1 MGRGGI
7 PVLTARIAL
16 PEPVGPETRLK
27 RRIRRYYRTQ
37 CRAYLRY
44 CGRQLFPMAAAA
56 YRAALASSAPLP
68 CFHAELTYHVT
79 CHEGGFWSLYT
90 QSQEPDDGGRTL
102 LRRWG
107 DTWDLRTGYPAA
119 LPSFFPPHSGW
130 KKQLLHLAAG
140 GDPAAGSRRA
150 RPVSARLAAEAPPE
164 FQRPEFLSDT
174 GGAGFLLPHV
184 RHCPGYGGHP
194 RVYRPVEPPAGR
206 NRTTVKA
213 KRRPSGRRFRCCVF
227 LTVPLPWNDP
237 PPSSSAQTGR

>member
-1 MGRGGI
+1 MKSAADSLETETFTAEREWVVEGI

-44 CGRQLFPMAAAA
+44 CGRQLFPMAATA
-56 YRAALASSAPLP
+56 YHAALASSAPLP
-68 CFHAELTYHVT
+68 CFRAELTYHVT

-140 GDPAAGSRRA
+140 EIRQQEAAGYARNTGKVRCQSR
-150 RPVSARLAAEAPPE
+150 
-164 FQRPEFLSDT
+164 
-174 GGAGFLLPHV
+174 G
-184 RHCPGYGGHP
+184 
-194 RVYRPVEPPAGR
+194 
-206 NRTTVKA
+206 
-213 KRRPSGRRFRCCVF
+213 
-227 LTVPLPWNDP
+227 
-237 PPSSSAQTGR
+237 

>member
-1 MGRGGI
+1 MKSAADSLETETFTAEREWVVEGI

-140 GDPAAGSRRA
+140 EIRQQEAAGHARYLPGWQRKLRRNFNA
-150 RPVSARLAAEAPPE
+150 RNFYLTPE
-164 FQRPEFLSDT
+164 GLVFF
-174 GGAGFLLPHV
+174 LPHV

-194 RVYRPVEPPAGR
+194 RVYRSVEPPAG
-206 NRTTVKA
+206 
-213 KRRPSGRRFRCCVF
+213 
-227 LTVPLPWNDP
+227 
-237 PPSSSAQTGR
+237 

>member
-1 MGRGGI
+1 MKSAADSLETETFTAEREWVVDGI

-79 CHEGGFWSLYT
+79 CQEGGFWSLYT
-90 QSQEPDDGGRTL
+90 QSQEPDSGGRTL

-119 LPSFFPPHSGW
+119 LPSFFPLHSGW
-130 KKQLLHLAAG
+130 KRKLLHLAAG
-140 GDPAAGSRRA
+140 EIRQQEAAGYAQYLPAA
-150 RPVSARLAAEAPPE
+150 APPA
-164 FQRPEFLSDT
+164 FQPTEFLPDA
-174 GGAGFLLPHV
+174 GGTGFLLPHV
-184 RHCPGYGGHP
+184 RHCPGDGGHP
-194 RVYRPVEPPAGR
+194 LVYRSMELSASR
-206 NRTTVKA
+206 NRTAVKP
-213 KRRPSGRRFRCCVF
+213 KRRPSGRR
-227 LTVPLPWNDP
+227 
-237 PPSSSAQTGR
+237 SAWRKIFSPR

>member
-1 MGRGGI
+1 MKSAADSLETETFTAEREWVVEGI

-56 YRAALASSAPLP
+56 YHAALASSAPLP
-68 CFHAELTYHVT
+68 RFHAELTYHVT
-79 CHEGGFWSLYT
+79 CHEEGFWSLYT

-140 GDPAAGSRRA
+140 EIR
-150 RPVSARLAAEAPPE
+150 
-164 FQRPEFLSDT
+164 
-174 GGAGFLLPHV
+174 
-184 RHCPGYGGHP
+184 
-194 RVYRPVEPPAGR
+194 
-206 NRTTVKA
+206 
-213 KRRPSGRRFRCCVF
+213 
-227 LTVPLPWNDP
+227 
-237 PPSSSAQTGR
+237 

>member
-1 MGRGGI
+1 MKSAADSLETETFTAEREWVVEGI

-44 CGRQLFPMAAAA
+44 CGRQLFPMAATA
-56 YRAALASSAPLP
+56 YHAALASSAPLP
-68 CFHAELTYHVT
+68 CFRAELTYHVT

-140 GDPAAGSRRA
+140 EIRQQEAAGYARYLPGWQRKLRRNFNA
-150 RPVSARLAAEAPPE
+150 RNFYLTPEGLVFFYPMYAIAPAME
-164 FQRPEFLSDT
+164 
-174 GGAGFLLPHV
+174 GI
-184 RHCPGYGGHP
+184 
-194 RVYRPVEPPAGR
+194 PA
-206 NRTTVKA
+206 
-213 KRRPSGRRFRCCVF
+213 F
-227 LTVPLPWNDP
+227 TVPWNRQQDETEP
-237 PPSSSAQTGR
+237 Q

>member
-1 MGRGGI
+1 MKSAADSLETETFTAEREWVVEGI

-102 LRRWG
+102 LRHLGSAYRLSG
-107 DTWDLRTGYPAA
+107 GAA
-119 LPSFFPPHSGW
+119 VLLSSSQRLEKTAAASGSR
-130 KKQLLHLAAG
+130 

-194 RVYRPVEPPAGR
+194 RVYRSVEPPAG
-206 NRTTVKA
+206 
-213 KRRPSGRRFRCCVF
+213 
-227 LTVPLPWNDP
+227 
-237 PPSSSAQTGR
+237 